1 MNTGVI
7 AEAIQ
12 SYGRFAEMLDVPYL
26 VDADI
31 LAFTLPPGK
40 EDAPLGH
47 PNGKFYV
54 ASAEQSFLQME
65 KDGYEFIAGHP
76 YMALTPCYRTEE
88 VLDESHFNIFLKL
101 ELIEFYPSFGE
112 VREYAE
118 EMRYFFWTYYK
129 VQTRIVETEIG
140 LDVEDMNG
148 LELGSFGTRLSPQGH
163 PYIYATA
170 IAEPRASMA
179 INRRNHD

>member
-1 MNTGVI
+1 MNVAVI
-7 AEAIQ
+7 AQAIDY
-12 SYGRFAEMLDVPYL
+12 YGRFAEMLEVPYL

-31 LAFTLPPGK
+31 LAYTLPEGK
-40 EDAPLGH
+40 EDRPLGH

-65 KDGYEFIAGHP
+65 KDGFEFSTDHP

-88 VLDESHFNIFLKL
+88 ELDDVHFNIFLKL
-101 ELIEFYPSFGE
+101 EIIEFYPGASIK
-112 VREYAE
+112 EYAE
-118 EMRYFFWTYYK
+118 TMRYFFWTYYK
-129 VQTRIVETEIG
+129 VQTQIIETDIG
-140 LDVEDMNG
+140 LDVEDMYG